1 MRDPG
6 IEKHTEKQDKFA
18 NKNNIQCTHTVF
30 LTKSNK

>member
-6 IEKHTEKQDKFA
+6 IEKHAEKQDKFA
-18 NKNNIQCTHTVF
+18 NNNIQPTRTIF